1 MSQPASLSAMLRPAP
16 MTARPPEPVPALYA
30 MISEPASS
38 LFGLRACDS
47 LAQVERLMEELTEG
61 EGGDLLGEIG
71 VEHLA
76 TGGKRLRARLCLA
89 AMEAMGAPRSL
100 GTGWAAACELLH
112 NATLIHDDVQDGD
125 RTRRGHPTV
134 WARHGVAQAINA
146 GDLMLM
152 IPFLAVDRVDV
163 EPGMRWHLGRMLA
176 ECAALVARGQATEI
190 SVEPSQSLGWA
201 EYRTIVAR
209 KTGALFQLP
218 VQGAALLAGRSPAM
232 AQAIALEF
240 QRLGVLF
247 QLQDD
252 VLDLYGD
259 KGREAPGSDLC
270 EGKVTALVIE
280 YLQRV
285 PTDGVWLAGLL
296 AAPRGET
303 DAAQVRE
310 AIHRFYLHGALDA
323 VLERMMDEAAA
334 VAASAALAGEPA
346 IRKLALE
353 LVREIIKPIAH
364 LFLQDTNFQAVSG
377 RREPAAVDAGDMV

>member
-1 MSQPASLSAMLRPAP
+1 
-16 MTARPPEPVPALYA
+16 
-30 MISEPASS
+30 
-38 LFGLRACDS
+38 
-47 LAQVERLMEELTEG
+47 
-61 EGGDLLGEIG
+61 
-71 VEHLA
+71 
-76 TGGKRLRARLCLA
+76 
-89 AMEAMGAPRSL
+89 
-100 GTGWAAACELLH
+100 
-112 NATLIHDDVQDGD
+112 
-125 RTRRGHPTV
+125 
-134 WARHGVAQAINA
+134 
-146 GDLMLM
+146 
-152 IPFLAVDRVDV
+152 
-163 EPGMRWHLGRMLA
+163 
-176 ECAALVARGQATEI
+176 
-190 SVEPSQSLGWA
+190 
-201 EYRTIVAR
+201 
-209 KTGALFQLP
+209 
-218 VQGAALLAGRSPAM
+218 
-232 AQAIALEF
+232 
-240 QRLGVLF
+240 
-247 QLQDD
+247 